1 MYLKGSK
8 WSMNRR
14 THRSNPWRIIFLVV
28 LVGVAFYY
36 LEAVVPNTPPLF
48 IPTNTPTRSPELYVA
63 DAENFVSQGKYS
75 QAIQVYQQVI
85 RVDPRTPSYYLA
97 LSRLYIYSGDYAD
110 AITYASDVL
119 LLNPNNDQAYM
130 LLAWAQALAGSYTE
144 ADASITQAQK
154 LNPTSPQI
162 FAIQALVLAEENQGG
177 TGQLNTLQKAID
189 ASHTAVTMAPDALE
203 THWARGRVLEI
214 TSNYTDAVTEYTAA
228 IAINSNIAELHMALG
243 RVYRALEENNQ
254 AIEEFSRAN
263 ALEPA
268 DPNPDLYL
276 SRTYANAG
284 EWAKAIQFAQQAVQE
299 APGDASM
306 LGNLGWV
313 YYHNLQYQDSVM
325 TFDLAIH
332 GGTTSDGTTVAGL
345 KLDYGRSAEY
355 YYTYGLALSHLGYCG
370 QALQIAQALQQGVST
385 DQTSQDNATE
395 IISECAAFA
404 KSGSPTPT
412 ALSTPTST
420 PTPEGTATPILPSTL
435 TPTP

>member
-1 MYLKGSK
+1 M
-8 WSMNRR
+8 
-14 THRSNPWRIIFLVV
+14 
-28 LVGVAFYY
+28 
-36 LEAVVPNTPPLF
+36 PNTPPLF

-63 DAENFVSQGKYS
+63 EAENYVSQGKYN

-85 RVDPRTPSYYLA
+85 RVDPHTPSYYLA
-97 LSRLYIYSGDYAD
+97 LARLYIYSGDYPD

-130 LLAWAQALAGSYTE
+130 LRAWAQALNGDYTD
-144 ADASITQAQK
+144 ADASITEAQK
-154 LNPTSPQI
+154 LNSTSPQI
-162 FAIQALVLAEENQGG
+162 YAIQALVLAEENQAGSG
-177 TGQLNTLQKAID
+177 ALDTLQKAID
-189 ASHTAVTMAPDALE
+189 ASHTAVNMAPDALE
-203 THWARGRVLEI
+203 THWARGLVLEI
-214 TSNYTDAVTEYTAA
+214 TSNYTDAVTEYQAA
-228 IAINSNIAELHMALG
+228 IAINDNIAELHMSLG
-243 RVYRALEENNQ
+243 NVYRALQENDQ
-254 AIEEFSRAN
+254 AISEYARAN
-263 ALEPA
+263 ALTPA
-268 DPNPDLYL
+268 DPDPDLYM
-276 SRTYANAG
+276 SRAYANAG

-306 LGNLGWV
+306 LGNLAWD
-313 YYHNLQYQDSVM
+313 YYHNLDYQNAVM

-332 GGTTSDGTTVAGL
+332 GGTTSDGVNVAGL

-395 IISECAAFA
+395 IISECTAFA

-420 PTPEGTATPILPSTL
+420 PTPEGTATPILPPTL

>member
-14 THRSNPWRIIFLVV
+14 TRRSNPWRIIVLVL

-63 DAENFVSQGKYS
+63 EAENYVSQGKYN

-85 RVDPRTPSYYLA
+85 RVDPHTPSYYLA
-97 LSRLYIYSGDYAD
+97 LARLYIYSGDYPD

-130 LLAWAQALAGSYTE
+130 LRAWAQALNGDYTD
-144 ADASITQAQK
+144 ADASITEAQK
-154 LNPTSPQI
+154 LNSTSPQI
-162 FAIQALVLAEENQGG
+162 YAIQALVLAEENQAGSG
-177 TGQLNTLQKAID
+177 ALDTLQKAID
-189 ASHTAVTMAPDALE
+189 ASHTAVNMAPDALE
-203 THWARGRVLEI
+203 THWARGLVLEI
-214 TSNYTDAVTEYTAA
+214 TSNYTDAVTEYQAA
-228 IAINSNIAELHMALG
+228 IAINDNIAELHMSLG
-243 RVYRALEENNQ
+243 NVYRALQENDQ
-254 AIEEFSRAN
+254 AISEYARAN
-263 ALEPA
+263 ALTPA
-268 DPNPDLYL
+268 DPDPDLYM
-276 SRTYANAG
+276 SRAYANAG

-306 LGNLGWV
+306 LGNLAWD
-313 YYHNLQYQDSVM
+313 YYHNLDYQNAVM

-332 GGTTSDGTTVAGL
+332 GGTTSDGVNVAGL

-395 IISECAAFA
+395 IISECTAFA

-420 PTPEGTATPILPSTL
+420 PTPEGTATPILPPTL

>member
-14 THRSNPWRIIFLVV
+14 TRRANPWRIIILVV

-63 DAENFVSQGKYS
+63 DAENLVSQGKYG
-75 QAIQVYQQVI
+75 QAIQVYQEVI
-85 RVDPRTPSYYLA
+85 RVDPHTPSYYLA
-97 LSRLYIYSGDYAD
+97 ISRLYIYSGDYPD

-119 LLNPNNDQAYM
+119 LLNSNNDQAYM
-130 LLAWAQALAGSYTE
+130 LRAWAQALQGSYTD
-144 ADASITQAQK
+144 ADASITEAQK
-154 LNPTSPQI
+154 INPTSPQI
-162 FAIQALVLAEENQGG
+162 FAIQALVLAEESQGG
-177 TGQLNTLQKAID
+177 AGLLDTMQKAID

-214 TSNYTDAVTEYTAA
+214 TSNYTDAVTEYQAA
-228 IAINSNIAELHMALG
+228 ISINGNIAELHLALG
-243 RVYRALEENNQ
+243 RVYRALEDNDK

-263 ALEPA
+263 ALDPA
-268 DPNPDLYL
+268 NPEPDLYM
-276 SRTYANAG
+276 SRAYGNSG

-299 APGDASM
+299 APSDASM
-306 LGNLGWV
+306 LGNLGWA
-313 YYHNLQYQDSVM
+313 YYHNLQYQDAVM

-332 GGTTSDGTTVAGL
+332 GGTASDGTIVAGL

-370 QALQIAQALQQGVST
+370 QALQIAQALQQGVAT

-395 IISECAAFA
+395 IISECTDFA

-420 PTPEGTATPILPSTL
+420 PTPEGTATPLLPPTL